1 VSLLTTLNIASM
13 RDILETYGIDLDDPN
28 FKDTPSRWLKYLE
41 HYCQPFTPASVLGV
55 TFPLEGAKDKYE
67 RAMVIQTGIPY
78 RAICAHHL
86 VPVLGTAHIGYIPNE
101 RVVGLSKLAR
111 LLYGISHAKP
121 SLQEDVGNSVVDA
134 LMDHLEPLGAMCVI
148 SAEHGC
154 MSARGVEEASGCI
167 DTITSHVRGV
177 FSEPAVRM
185 EFLALAGIK

>member
-1 VSLLTTLNIASM
+1 M
-13 RDILETYGIDLDDPN
+13 RLERVAHLRSILVNTGVNLEDPN
-28 FKDTPSRWLKYLE
+28 FTKTPERWLAYLD
-41 HYCQPFTPASVLGV
+41 HYCTSFNPADVLSV

-111 LLYGISHAKP
+111 LLYGVSHTKP

-148 SAEHGC
+148 TAEHGC

-177 FSEPAVRM
+177 FAEPAVRM